1 MKEIVLV
8 AALSENH
15 AIGKDNQL
23 LWHLPEDLKRFRA
36 MTLGHTVVMG
46 RKTFDSIGKPL
57 PKRKNVILTRN
68 TDWSHP
74 EVSVYNDMEKAIAAC
89 ADETLMILGGAEIYA
104 QSMPFA
110 DRLELTHVLSHF
122 EGDAYF
128 PAIDENIWEA
138 EHGERKTDAASGISY
153 TFSKWL
159 RKQP

>member
-1 MKEIVLV
+1 MKQIVLV

-46 RKTFDSIGKPL
+46 RKTFESIGKPL
-57 PKRKNVILTRN
+57 PKRKNVVLSRN
-68 TDWSHP
+68 TNWLHP
-74 EVSVYNDMEKAIAAC
+74 EVLVYNDLEKAIAAC
-89 ADETLMILGGAEIYA
+89 AEETLMILGGAEIYS
-104 QSMPFA
+104 QSMPLA
-110 DRLELTHVLSHF
+110 DRLELTHVHSHF
-122 EGDAYF
+122 KGDAFF
-128 PAIDENIWEA
+128 PAIDNNIWEA

-159 RKQP
+159 KKQP

>member
-57 PKRKNVILTRN
+57 PKRKNVVLTRN
-68 TDWSHP
+68 TNWSHP
-74 EVSVYNDMEKAIAAC
+74 EVSVYNDMEKAIAGC
-89 ADETLMILGGAEIYA
+89 AEETLMILGGAEIYG
-104 QSMPFA
+104 QSMQLA
-110 DRLELTHVLSHF
+110 DRLELTHVHGHF
-122 EGDAYF
+122 KGDAFF
-128 PAIDENIWEA
+128 PPIDENIWEA

>member
-1 MKEIVLV
+1 MTQIVLV

-46 RKTFDSIGKPL
+46 RKTFESIGKPL
-57 PKRKNVILTRN
+57 PKRKNVVLSRN
-68 TDWSHP
+68 TNWLHP
-74 EVSVYNDMEKAIAAC
+74 EVLVYNDLEKAIAAC
-89 ADETLMILGGAEIYA
+89 AEETLMILGGAEIYS
-104 QSMPFA
+104 QSMPLA
-110 DRLELTHVLSHF
+110 DRLELTHVHSHF
-122 EGDAYF
+122 KGDAFF
-128 PAIDENIWEA
+128 PAIDNNIWEA

-159 RKQP
+159 KKQP